1 MAMILCYF
9 ASADYAGEG
18 ALIEEEGHAYPLL
31 IKPGSEITKTPSSGK
46 SLSAAKKVE
55 SMLQT
60 ARRNFVETENGYIMS
75 TIDKVM
81 SAPYNYMQN
90 SEQLQVILDSKTVEF
105 SVTRKDCDGPVS
117 VSPFSLSD
125 PEAFIR
131 QNIM

>member
-1 MAMILCYF
+1 M
-9 ASADYAGEG
+9 D
-18 ALIEEEGHAYPLL
+18 EEGHAYPLL

-46 SLSAAKKVE
+46 SLSAAKRVE

-75 TIDKVM
+75 TIDKVI

-90 SEQLQVILDSKTVEF
+90 SEQLHVTLDSKTVEF
-105 SVTRKDCDGPVS
+105 SVTRNEIDRPQ
-117 VSPFSLSD
+117 
-125 PEAFIR
+125 AFIR